1 MSFSTPYHL
10 TGAIQ
15 HYAWGGHQFIP
26 ELLGQAPNDQPCAEY
41 WMGAHL
47 RGMSKVSQAG
57 VGEDLDQLIKRDP
70 ILILGEKTASQFANQ
85 LPFLF
90 KVLDVDKMLSIQAH
104 PNKAEAERGFADENA
119 KSIPLNAYNRNFKDD
134 NHKQEMM
141 LALTDFW
148 LLHGFSTP
156 EAILRALEN
165 TPELTGLLQFFAHQD
180 IQPLYLEVM
189 QMPQTEVDRLLEPL
203 AQRLL
208 PQLEAKTLDKNGQDY
223 WAAKALRDFRPAE
236 GRYDRGVISIYLMNV
251 VYIPAGQ
258 GIFQDAG
265 VLHAYLEGVNVEL
278 MANSDNVFRGGL
290 TDKFIDAPT
299 LLEHLSFAPITPHI
313 LSGELRVDGAKVFK
327 TPAPDFELSVLKLT
341 DQSIFT
347 CEETIGPEIHLVLE
361 GEVVLNTDLQLERGE
376 TVFFPAVS
384 RYQYAGNGVVCRAGM
399 PTP

>member
-1 MSFSTPYHL
+1 MPFSAPYHL
-10 TGAIQ
+10 TGVIQ
-15 HYAWGGHQFIP
+15 HYAWGGHDFIP
-26 ELLGQAPNDQPCAEY
+26 ELLGSPPHDQPCAEY
-41 WMGAHL
+41 WMGAHP

-57 VGEDLDQLIKRDP
+57 LEESLDQLIKNDP
-70 ILILGEKTASQFANQ
+70 VAVLGEKTAHKFAGQ

-119 KSIPLNAYNRNFKDD
+119 KAIPLNAYNRNFKDD
-134 NHKQEMM
+134 NHKPEMM

-148 LLHGFSTP
+148 LLHGFAKP
-156 EAILRALEN
+156 EAILKSLEN
-165 TPELTGLLQFFAHQD
+165 TPELKGLLQFFPHQD

-189 QMPQTEVDRLLEPL
+189 QMPQAEVDHLLEPL

-208 PQLEAKTLDKNGQDY
+208 PPLEAGKLDKNGQDY

-251 VYIPAGQ
+251 VFIAAGQ

-313 LSGELRVDGAKVFK
+313 LSGDIQADGSKAFK
-327 TPAPDFELSVLKLT
+327 TPAPDFELSVLELKEQT
-341 DQSIFT
+341 IFT
-347 CEETIGPEIHLVLE
+347 CERIPGPEIHLVLE
-361 GEVVLNTDLQLERGE
+361 GEVLLNQDLQIKRGE
-376 TVFFPAVS
+376 TLFFPAGS
-384 RYQYAGNGVVCRAGM
+384 KYQYRGNGVVCRAGM
-399 PTP
+399 PD